1 MCKHIFLFQMRKIII
16 CKFHKELTVLSGSSS
31 NGQIKRLHKFWGFWR
46 LTSLWSVVAGRSLT
60 KINEFGADW
69 EGTMAGFVSEDI
81 LLSEVFHQK
90 NCQGSNSPS
99 RTQKHV
105 QTSFA
110 CRQKDAN
117 FFTQI
122 LLNLLAC
129 RSIKIATLYKMPL
142 GSSPPPAERNS
153 SFNSV
158 LLPQV
163 CFGA

>member
-1 MCKHIFLFQMRKIII
+1 MCKHIFLFRMRKITI
-16 CKFHKELTVLSGSSS
+16 CKFCKELTVLSGSSS
-31 NGQIKRLHKFWGFWR
+31 NGQIKRLCKFWGFWR
-46 LTSLWSVVAGRSLT
+46 LTSSWSVVVERSL
-60 KINEFGADW
+60 NESGADW
-69 EGTMAGFVSEDI
+69 EGTTAGFVSEDI
-81 LLSEVFHQK
+81 LLSEIFHQK